1 MVPTFSVTVL
11 KGDVIFLCPEVTVTV
26 LVGLAHLALALF
38 HLARRHLLFLKLS
51 LAFGG

>member
-26 LVGLAHLALALF
+26 LVGLAHLA
-38 HLARRHLLFLKLS
+38 RRHLLFLKLS